1 MDINEK
7 SITIKGY
14 NELKAIDIK
23 TMPYPGFP
31 TDMQAQ
37 MIALLCLTPG
47 TSIVTET
54 VFENRFMH
62 AAELKRMGA
71 NIKIDGRSAIIE
83 GVPKITGSEVNA
95 TDLRAGAALV
105 LAGLAAEGVTEIGDI
120 YHIDRGYVRIEEKLK
135 GLGANIER
143 INK

>member
-1 MDINEK
+1 
-7 SITIKGY
+7 
-14 NELKAIDIK
+14 
-23 TMPYPGFP
+23 
-31 TDMQAQ
+31 
-37 MIALLCLTPG
+37 
-47 TSIVTET
+47 
-54 VFENRFMH
+54 
-62 AAELKRMGA
+62 MGA